1 MSLHTEISS
10 PFKLQELILVCSIF
24 STHRISLIMPLQTHQ
39 YQRGSTPCSEV
50 WIQLHWAS
58 SPRKGYG
65 RLLPAVISSMSTQC
79 SLWCLYFFCLFS
91 LTLILFSIFLIYV
104 HSSIYLFIF
113 GCAASMRH
121 TGFSLVEASRGYSS
135 LWCKVPG
142 RSGFRSCSSWAL
154 EHWVNHCGTWALL
167 LCGMWN
173 LPVSGIEPA
182 SPALQGGFFTTE
194 LPGKPLFNFQ

>member
-1 MSLHTEISS
+1 
-10 PFKLQELILVCSIF
+10 
-24 STHRISLIMPLQTHQ
+24 
-39 YQRGSTPCSEV
+39 
-50 WIQLHWAS
+50 
-58 SPRKGYG
+58 
-65 RLLPAVISSMSTQC
+65 
-79 SLWCLYFFCLFS
+79 
-91 LTLILFSIFLIYV
+91 
-104 HSSIYLFIF
+104 
-113 GCAASMRH
+113 MRH

-154 EHWVNHCGTWALL
+154 EHWVNRCGTWALL

-194 LPGKPLFNFQ
+194 LPGKPLFNFQYLCESCLPTDLKNYIYIYMYVYVYIYMYIYIYMYVYIDIHTYIYIYIYIYKTVHISASDL